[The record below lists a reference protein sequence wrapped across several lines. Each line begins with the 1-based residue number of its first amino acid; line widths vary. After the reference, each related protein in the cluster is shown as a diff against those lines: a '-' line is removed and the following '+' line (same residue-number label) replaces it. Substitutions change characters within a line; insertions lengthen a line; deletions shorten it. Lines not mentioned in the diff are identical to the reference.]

1 MSVIGADVGADV
13 GKDRQEPEGEEP
25 PEGETV
31 PHDLTAEE
39 QIRVN
44 DLKLV
49 EEFAATMTAA
59 HPNKRGT
66 DLFSRSLR
74 RYLQKNPGASL
85 ADIAEG
91 HAAWLRSGVWDE
103 EGGRYAPQLAK
114 WLWGGDWKQRPPEKK
129 AARHDPRVEDASVFH
144 AGASL

>member
-1 MSVIGADVGADV
+1 MDAMMSVIGADVGADQ
-13 GKDRQEPEGEEP
+13 QEQEGEDEV
-25 PEGETV
+25 PETGDCTIGETA
-31 PHDLTAEE
+31 LESITETAA
-39 QIRVN
+39 
-44 DLKLV
+44 K
-49 EEFAATMTAA
+49 MTAA
-59 HPNKRGT
+59 HPNKRGM
-66 DLFSRSLR
+66 DLFARSLR

-103 EGGRYAPQLAK
+103 EGGRYAPQLAR

-129 AARHDPRVEDASVFH
+129 AARPDPRVEDASVFH